1 MQPENLQVG
10 LFGLN
15 HSNRDFSQRES
26 WGKNQ
31 FNNSFP
37 ASLACYMYQKGLK
50 LNYLTLDKQL
60 KIQYQEIDIS
70 QIFGITPLSDHLFFS
85 FESDYVPYRKIVV
98 GKLPRVD

>member
-1 MQPENLQVG
+1 MPPENVQVG

-60 KIQYQEIDIS
+60 KIQHQEIDIS
-70 QIFGITPLSDHLFFS
+70 QIFGITPLYDHLFFY
-85 FESDYVPYRKIVV
+85 FQSDYVPYRKIVV
-98 GKLPRVD
+98 GKLP

>member
-1 MQPENLQVG
+1 MRAFLCKLIIKFSLMQPENLQVG

-37 ASLACYMYQKGLK
+37 AS
-50 LNYLTLDKQL
+50 
-60 KIQYQEIDIS
+60 
-70 QIFGITPLSDHLFFS
+70 
-85 FESDYVPYRKIVV
+85 
-98 GKLPRVD
+98 GK